1 MKQRTINVYDYDE
14 LSEKAQERAREWW
27 RDGLDYE
34 WWDCVYEDA
43 ADIAALFGLDIRTK
57 LVKLMN
63 GGTRYDPAIYFS
75 GFWNQGDG
83 ACFEGEYRYKKG
95 AMKAVKSHAPLDKDL
110 HEIVQGL
117 QEVQKRYFYAI
128 QATTAQQGRYYHEYS
143 MDIRIWMDEDVT
155 CQTLRDNDEE
165 TVRGCL
171 RDFASWIYRHLR
183 KEWEW
188 LNSEENV
195 EEGIRANE
203 YEFDIDG
210 RPI

>member
-110 HEIVQGL
+110 HEIVQSL

-128 QATTAQQGRYYHEYS
+128 QAATEQRGRYYHQYS
-143 MDIRIWMDEDVT
+143 MDIRACLDEDVT
-155 CQTLRDNDEE
+155 YQTLRVNDEE

-171 RDFASWIYRHLR
+171 RDFASWIYHRLR

-188 LNSEENV
+188 LNSGENV
-195 EEGIRANE
+195 EEGIRANK
-203 YEFDIDG
+203 YEFDIEG